1 MHRLMIRGLLAPA
14 LLLVLTSISAAQM
27 QIPEKFTNLQVFPK
41 DIPHDD
47 LIQTMR
53 GFSFSLG
60 VRCTHCHVEQGEK
73 MDFASDAKKEKD
85 VARTMLKMVGNI
97 NHEYIDKLGKESPT
111 QVQCVTCHHGLARP
125 RTINAVMADTMERK
139 DLSAAIAEYKD
150 LRKQYY
156 GSGAYD
162 FSETPLNILT
172 EALLKQKKNRNA
184 VAVMEMN
191 VEYNTSPSGWTSHL
205 LAMAHIA
212 NGDSDKAKA
221 DLDKIL
227 QANPNDKWAKEQKEQ
242 LKK

>member
-1 MHRLMIRGLLAPA
+1 MHRLMIRGLLALA
-14 LLLVLTSISAAQM
+14 FSLVYTSISTAQM
-27 QIPEKFTNLQVFPK
+27 QMPEKPTNLQVFPK
-41 DIPHDD
+41 DISHDD
-47 LIQTMR
+47 LIQAMR

-60 VRCTHCHVEQGEK
+60 VRCTHCHVEKGDK

-85 VARTMLKMVGNI
+85 IARTMLKMIGNI
-97 NHEYIDKLGKESPT
+97 NHEYIDKLGVESPI

-125 RTINAVMADTMERK
+125 KTINAVMADTMEKK
-139 DLSAAIAEYKD
+139 DLTATITEYKD

-172 EALLKQKKNRNA
+172 ESLLKQKKTKEA

-191 VEYNTSPSGWTSHL
+191 MEYNTPPSGWALHL
-205 LAMAHIA
+205 LAMSHQA
-212 NGDSDKAKA
+212 NGDTDKARA
-221 DLDKIL
+221 DLERIL
-227 QANPNDKWAKEQKEQ
+227 QANPNDKWAKEQMEG